1 MKRGISTTFGNKI
14 VTVDEKGGNHSLFSE
29 PTFVLAIGSKDT
41 AQHAVTDRMGAIIFT
56 EV

>member
-1 MKRGISTTFGNKI
+1 M
-14 VTVDEKGGNHSLFSE
+14 VTVDEKGGSHSLFSE

-56 EV
+56 VL